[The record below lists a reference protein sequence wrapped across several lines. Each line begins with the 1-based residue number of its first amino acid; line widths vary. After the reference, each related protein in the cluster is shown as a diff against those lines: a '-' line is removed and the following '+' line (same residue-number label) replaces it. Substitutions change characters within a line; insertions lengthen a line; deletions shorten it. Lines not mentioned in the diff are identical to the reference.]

1 MDRGVRQGCAVS
13 ALLFIVA
20 VEFLATEIR
29 REKTISGITLFHKSS
44 HVIQY
49 ADDTTLTLGDKQ
61 SVKNSIKMVK
71 NFETVSD
78 GFQA

>member
-13 ALLFIVA
+13 ALLFILA

-49 ADDTTLTLGDKQ
+49 ADDTTLTG
-61 SVKNSIKMVK
+61 
-71 NFETVSD
+71 
-78 GFQA
+78 